1 MFSTRTNKLEIDI
14 EAVEKK
20 EKEIQELRDRMGHNV
35 FKRAYV
41 QLRRRTAF
49 MATPPR
55 IWLFLILLGIFSAL
69 SLYVV
74 VGRCTGA
81 VVAHCRAVRV
91 PVTVRLSHGSNVKC
105 WCRGGP
111 LRCRFSYDSLLF
123 SCLDIKSLLR
133 ARFSQYVGVLS
144 LLRAVLV
151 AVAR

>member
-105 WCRGGP
+105 GAVVV
-111 LRCRFSYDSLLF
+111 RCVAGSRTTACCSRAWTSKVCCEPDS
-123 SCLDIKSLLR
+123 
-133 ARFSQYVGVLS
+133 VNM
-144 LLRAVLV
+144 
-151 AVAR
+151 